1 METEA
6 GPVLSYVQKT
16 IVSAQQSLGDVD
28 TNSVVWALIGIVL
41 VFLIRKQLSAF
52 GLMCFRALLARFAVD
67 LSAEVE
73 AHLKTA
79 TEILF
84 VTLAIYVAVSFL
96 LPDDGSGLFLSRVLS
111 SVAIVAIFG
120 AWYRLSG
127 PFASLLRNDTS
138 SLVSSET
145 DWIERV
151 TQFSVL
157 LFGLTSLLKV
167 WQIDITGALTG
178 VGVLGAGLAIATQ
191 DLLRN
196 LVAGMTNISEK
207 RFETGDAIQVEGQ
220 FVGTVKRIDLRSTMV
235 VGFDQIPRHIP
246 NSDLSNSVVL
256 NYSARKHR
264 RIMLKVP
271 LMLSATQSQ
280 IEAVRDGIRHHHQT
294 SGDFELG
301 DAAPKHIYVSDFG
314 ASSVDILI
322 YVWTRGPD
330 YQEYLQITERLTLA
344 ILSITRNAGTTLAY
358 PTQTLKIDAST
369 ESQGLQDNAFSPNS

>member
-1 METEA
+1 M
-6 GPVLSYVQKT
+6 
-16 IVSAQQSLGDVD
+16 
-28 TNSVVWALIGIVL
+28 VWSLIGVAL
-41 VFLIRKQLSAF
+41 VFTLRKQLSAI
-52 GLMCFRALLARFAVD
+52 GLIGIKALLARFAVTLTD
-67 LSAEVE
+67 EVD
-73 AHLKTA
+73 AQLKTA
-79 TEILF
+79 AEILA
-84 VTLAIYVAVSFL
+84 VTFAVYVAVNMAFPDGASEVFL
-96 LPDDGSGLFLSRVLS
+96 RKVLS
-111 SVAIVAIFG
+111 SIAIVTVFG
-120 AWYRLSG
+120 AWYQLSG
-127 PFASLLRNDTS
+127 PFASLLRADTS
-138 SLVSSET
+138 NLVSSET
-145 DWIERV
+145 DWIQRV

-256 NYSARKHR
+256 NYSSRKHR
-264 RIMLKVP
+264 RIVLKVP
-271 LMLSATQSQ
+271 LELSATQSQ
-280 IEAVRDGIRHHHQT
+280 IEAVRDGIRNHHAR

-301 DAAPKHIYVSDFG
+301 DEAPKHIYVSDLG
-314 ASSVDILI
+314 PSSIDILI

-330 YQEYLQITERLTLA
+330 YQDYLQVTERLTLA
-344 ILSITRNAGTTLAY
+344 ILNITRGAGTALAY
-358 PTQTLKIDAST
+358 PTQTLKLDAKT
-369 ESQGLQDNAFSPNS
+369 EIQGLLEAEFNQNS